1 MHYIRLLRPPS
12 LTDSRGGTT
21 LNLVLTINTD
31 LSDAEF
37 CPDKPVK
44 VSVFVDLNNGNG
56 KQTLVDLSDR
66 IVGAKSTCVWRAG
79 MRVLKLN
86 LGVPRQI
93 LQEVSRLGGSASLCI
108 AATDHLRSSSDV
120 EAIPYDEHG
129 HIMPIIAQ
137 MPLPASGPS
146 HISIRRLEVFDYTY
160 GDTFLEIEEDL
171 GESMAR
177 HVWDGGVV
185 AVSMLAGLCAPL
197 HRFPRQSEV
206 NMPLLKEMFVYKR
219 KPMNIV
225 ELGCGVGTFG
235 LGTATILHMHPWL
248 SEGQDYIL
256 LTDLEDAEER
266 AMSNVRRLQK
276 FMASRPS
283 FGQVRLGF
291 KSLDWEAGLRE
302 DGDVART
309 PWDLVIVSD
318 CTYNVDSIPSLVKT
332 LSTIHQRCVNGNG
345 SDDLNTTSNPYV
357 LLATK
362 PRHSSEELAWRL
374 IAAAGWRVLE
384 SVTLPL
390 PHSAAEPQTVEI
402 YLFGK
407 DQKRDDTST
416 GEQQADDTL
425 ERAAR

>member
-12 LTDSRGGTT
+12 LTTSRGGTT
-21 LNLVLTINTD
+21 LDLVLTINTD

-44 VSVFVDLNNGNG
+44 VSVFIDLNDGKG

-66 IVGAKSTCVWRAG
+66 SVGGAKSTSVWRAG
-79 MRVLKLN
+79 MRVLKLS

-93 LQEVSRLGGSASLCI
+93 LQEVSKLGGSAILCI
-108 AATDHLRSSSDV
+108 AATERLRSSSDV
-120 EAIPYDEHG
+120 EAIPYDEPG

-146 HISIRRLEVFDYTY
+146 HISIRRLELFDYTH

-185 AVSMLAGLCAPL
+185 AVSLLAGLCAPM
-197 HRFPRQSEV
+197 HRFPPQAEV
-206 NMPLLKEMFVYKR
+206 NMPLLKDMFVYKR
-219 KPMNIV
+219 KPMNIL

-235 LGTATILHMHPWL
+235 LGTATVLHMHRWL
-248 SEGQDYIL
+248 SEGQDYVL

-266 AMSNVRRLQK
+266 AMSNVRRLEK
-276 FMASRPS
+276 FMASRPT

-291 KSLDWEAGLRE
+291 ESLDWEAGLRE
-302 DGDVART
+302 NGEVVGT
-309 PWDLVIVSD
+309 PWDLIIVSD

-332 LSTIHQRCVNGNG
+332 LSGIHQRCARR
-345 SDDLNTTSNPYV
+345 TSELDAACNPSV

-362 PRHSSEELAWRL
+362 PRHSSEKLAWDL
-374 IAAAGWRVLE
+374 MAADGWKVRE

-390 PHSAAEPQTVEI
+390 PHAAAEPQAVEV

-407 DQKRDDTST
+407 DQKEGDSTTGQPHAATSS
-416 GEQQADDTL
+416 EQPSH
-425 ERAAR
+425 